1 VKETVVDDQEGPTPT
16 FNVDIQSE
24 VKELMGLFDL
34 PAFARRG
41 QDVEWS
47 QRRLHDRCRA
57 MRGELL
63 DMVRIRL
70 RQWTSAVTGPDGWR
84 TVFTA
89 SIEPLWAQ
97 SDADEPRWA
106 GANASTRRQI
116 TIARDLIAAVHRFNS
131 RWDRFL
137 DQVNLDPVNET
148 IDRYNRYYVIEK
160 ECVVGSARI
169 AARHFVP
176 LGRINKETLLH
187 SHPTLPVPELLD
199 SLRQAS
205 RRFS

>member
-1 VKETVVDDQEGPTPT
+1 VDDHEGPTPT
-16 FNVDIQSE
+16 FNADIETE
-24 VKELMGLFDL
+24 VKELIGLFDL

-41 QDVEWS
+41 QDVESS

-70 RQWTSAVTGPDGWR
+70 RQWASAVSGPDDWR
-84 TVFTA
+84 RVFSA
-89 SIEPLWAQ
+89 SIEQLWTQ
-97 SDADEPRWA
+97 SDAGEPRWA
-106 GANASTRRQI
+106 GVNASSRRQI
-116 TIARDLIAAVHRFNS
+116 AIARDLIAAVLRFNS
-131 RWDRFL
+131 RWVRFL
-137 DQVNLDPVNET
+137 DQVNLDPVNEA

-160 ECVVGSARI
+160 ECVVGSGRI

-176 LGRINKETLLH
+176 LGRINKETLLE

-199 SLRQAS
+199 SLQQAG
-205 RRFS
+205 RRYS